1 MEEELSTHRF
11 YLREFEKGDWPA
23 VHRYAALEAVSRYQP
38 WGPNTEEES
47 RTYVEQLLE
56 HAAKADR
63 TQFAYAIVWK
73 ENGQLIGAGELF
85 LQDAA
90 NRVGEIGYILHPDYW
105 GKGIATEV
113 AELLIGYGFSKQG
126 LHRIFATCDPANAGS
141 KKVLQ
146 KTGMMWEGTLR
157 ENLRMKDGWRDSL
170 IYGVLEQEWQS
181 RSASSW
187 LGE

>member
-11 YLREFEKGDWPA
+11 YMREFEEDDWAA
-23 VHRYAALEAVSRYQP
+23 VHQYAALEAVSRYQP

-47 RTYVEQLLE
+47 RDYVLQLLE
-56 HAAKADR
+56 QAAKADR
-63 TQFAYAIVWK
+63 TQYAFAVIWK
-73 ENGQLIGAGELF
+73 ENSQLIGAGELF
-85 LQDAA
+85 LQDPA

-105 GKGIATEV
+105 GNGIASEV
-113 AELLIGYGFSKQG
+113 AELLIDYGFNKHN

-146 KTGMMWEGTLR
+146 KAGMVWEGTLR

-170 IYGVLEQEWQS
+170 VYGVLEHERQS
-181 RSASSW
+181 
-187 LGE
+187 

>member
-1 MEEELSTHRF
+1 METELSTHRF

-38 WGPNTEEES
+38 WGPNTEEDS

-56 HAAKADR
+56 HAAKTDR
-63 TQFAYAIVWK
+63 IQFAYAVVWK
-73 ENGQLIGAGELF
+73 ENGQ
-85 LQDAA
+85 
-90 NRVGEIGYILHPDYW
+90 
-105 GKGIATEV
+105 
-113 AELLIGYGFSKQG
+113 LIGYGFSKQG

-146 KTGMMWEGTLR
+146 KAGMMWEGTLR
-157 ENLRMKDGWRDSL
+157 ENLRMKDGWRNSL